1 MKTFKQNK
9 GITLIALVV
18 TIIVL
23 LILASIALN
32 LTIGENGIFSR
43 AQIAASTWRNAE
55 ANEQNAMDK
64 SSELIDT
71 YLPIDWN
78 TVLANA
84 QKHPDQE
91 TSTAIGVGTDGKAVN
106 MDLWHY
112 TLLDNGTYA
121 LNTSE
126 SIDATG
132 TREAGYIG
140 NIINGEIEGRIPQYI
155 KNENDANFIE
165 VSSLPWTFYKKTDLI
180 NIPILPSTV
189 TNMYNTFNGCSN
201 LVSVENIPNSI
212 INMQGA
218 FNGCENLK
226 IVKDLPNQVENMS
239 WAFQNC
245 INLTSIVN
253 LPNNLK
259 NIAGTFYGCKQ
270 LTTIEKIPY
279 GVTNMQS
286 TFSNCQN
293 LTTVGTIPN
302 SVINMCN
309 TFSGCT
315 NLQGEIVINANLTGS
330 IIDENN
336 NMDYS
341 GTLLNAC
348 TGKGI
353 TLKISGTCSLLKE
366 MISVANNSN
375 IILAE

>member
-1 MKTFKQNK
+1 MKTFRQNK
-9 GITLIALVV
+9 GITLITLVV

-23 LILASIALN
+23 LILAGIALN

-43 AQIAASTWRNAE
+43 AQVAASTWRNAE

-140 NIINGEIEGRIPQYI
+140 NIINGEIEGTIPQYI
-155 KNENDANFIE
+155 KNENDVNFIE

-270 LTTIEKIPY
+270 LTTIE
-279 GVTNMQS
+279 
-286 TFSNCQN
+286 
-293 LTTVGTIPN
+293 
-302 SVINMCN
+302 
-309 TFSGCT
+309 
-315 NLQGEIVINANLTGS
+315 
-330 IIDENN
+330 
-336 NMDYS
+336 
-341 GTLLNAC
+341 
-348 TGKGI
+348 
-353 TLKISGTCSLLKE
+353 
-366 MISVANNSN
+366 
-375 IILAE
+375 

>member
-1 MKTFKQNK
+1 MKTFRQNK
-9 GITLIALVV
+9 GITLITLVV

-23 LILASIALN
+23 LILAGIALN

-140 NIINGEIEGRIPQYI
+140 NIINGE
-155 KNENDANFIE
+155 K
-165 VSSLPWTFYKKTDLI
+165 
-180 NIPILPSTV
+180 
-189 TNMYNTFNGCSN
+189 
-201 LVSVENIPNSI
+201 
-212 INMQGA
+212 
-218 FNGCENLK
+218 
-226 IVKDLPNQVENMS
+226 
-239 WAFQNC
+239 
-245 INLTSIVN
+245 
-253 LPNNLK
+253 
-259 NIAGTFYGCKQ
+259 
-270 LTTIEKIPY
+270 
-279 GVTNMQS
+279 
-286 TFSNCQN
+286 
-293 LTTVGTIPN
+293 
-302 SVINMCN
+302 
-309 TFSGCT
+309 
-315 NLQGEIVINANLTGS
+315 
-330 IIDENN
+330 
-336 NMDYS
+336 
-341 GTLLNAC
+341 
-348 TGKGI
+348 
-353 TLKISGTCSLLKE
+353 
-366 MISVANNSN
+366 
-375 IILAE
+375 